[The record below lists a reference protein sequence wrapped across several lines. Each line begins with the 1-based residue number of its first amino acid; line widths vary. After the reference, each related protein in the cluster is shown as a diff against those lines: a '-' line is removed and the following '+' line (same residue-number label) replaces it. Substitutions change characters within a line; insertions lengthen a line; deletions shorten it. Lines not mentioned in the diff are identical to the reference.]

1 MRTAGVS
8 VECGV
13 GGSAAPPSLLPC
25 PRSRRALCGHLWCV
39 SRSPGVLPRAA
50 GPGAA
55 RSCHTIAGP
64 PAAAAAPRGAFYSP
78 EPGLP
83 CPAMGSGGRGT
94 PGSRVAPP
102 EPGRNGGPGLRGAGR
117 ERPEQPV
124 ITDKYRPGAG
134 SQSLPWGHRLITAR
148 SRHPAN
154 PTAPP
159 GLGKGARG
167 PSCPHLGVGVDP
179 RGPPC
184 TPVALSGLAGLGFPP
199 PEAPQSPRPLPGT
212 ANAACG
218 GCRCHLL
225 PPVTPPGEGHG
236 GLQPPRSVPRDP
248 KQLWDPRAE
257 GSWPCPRA
265 GTARA
270 PRPVLQGPRQVP
282 PGPGDPFGGGPGGAA
297 GSPRRQRA
305 GVTSAGRCD
314 VTEPRRG
321 RAAAKAG
328 PE

>member
-1 MRTAGVS
+1 MS
-8 VECGV
+8 VWSA

-64 PAAAAAPRGAFYSP
+64 PVAAAAPRGAFYSP
-78 EPGLP
+78 APGLP

-94 PGSRVAPP
+94 PGSRVVSL
-102 EPGRNGGPGLRGAGR
+102 GRAGTGAGAGGAGQ

-154 PTAPP
+154 PTAPL

-179 RGPPC
+179 WGPPC
-184 TPVALSGLAGLGFPP
+184 TPVALSGRAGLGFPP

-218 GCRCHLL
+218 GCRCHLP

-236 GLQPPRSVPRDP
+236 GLQPPRSVPGTPGSSGTPVPRAPGRVPGLAPPVPPVPCCGDSDRSRRARGIPLGAAPLVPRDP
-248 KQLWDPRAE
+248 RDVSE
-257 GSWPCPRA
+257 
-265 GTARA
+265 
-270 PRPVLQGPRQVP
+270 QV
-282 PGPGDPFGGGPGGAA
+282 
-297 GSPRRQRA
+297 
-305 GVTSAGRCD
+305 
-314 VTEPRRG
+314 
-321 RAAAKAG
+321 
-328 PE
+328 